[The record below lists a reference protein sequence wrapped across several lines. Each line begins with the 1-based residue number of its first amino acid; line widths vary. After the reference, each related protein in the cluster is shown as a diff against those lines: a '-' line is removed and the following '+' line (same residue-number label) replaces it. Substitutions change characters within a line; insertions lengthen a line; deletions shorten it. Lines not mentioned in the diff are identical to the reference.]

1 MPPVIY
7 ADKCTGCG
15 ICYKE
20 CPLDVFRWEGPGKA
34 PTVAYPDECW
44 HCGACMVDCPI
55 PGAIDIRL
63 PLPLM
68 ILHVESPTARPV
80 VEYPEAVQVRG
91 GGGI

>member
-1 MPPVIY
+1 MPIS
-7 ADKCTGCG
+7 A
-15 ICYKE
+15 
-20 CPLDVFRWEGPGKA
+20 PGAASATRSARSTSSGGRA

-91 GGGI
+91 GM